1 MSLSVSSLIQQMT
14 LEEKA
19 ALCIGATPWQT
30 LSIDRLG
37 LPHITVS
44 DGPHGVRR
52 AIDPTAMINESF
64 PATCFPVAA
73 ALGATWDKDLLF
85 ELGQALGE
93 ECIALD
99 VDVLLG
105 PGINM
110 KRSPLCGRNFEYF
123 AEDPLLAGELSARL
137 IQGVQSRGVGTS
149 LKHFAVNN
157 QETRRFTIDA
167 VVDERTLHEIY
178 LTGFEIAV
186 KQGQP
191 WTVMCAYNSVNGHL
205 CSQNEYLLTT
215 VLRDLWGYEGFVMSD
230 WGAVRDRVPSLEAG
244 LDLQMPGP
252 SPHGIQEVVAA
263 VKSGALD
270 EAILN
275 RTVERLLNII
285 LRAKETP
292 KGSHNIDVE
301 GHHALARRIASEAIV
316 LLKNE
321 GSLLPLKGDET
332 LAVIGNA
339 AVSPVF
345 QGGGS
350 SHIKAT
356 KIDAPLTF
364 LQEKA
369 EVRFS
374 MGDSG
379 GQTVDQ
385 TLIGEAVSTAQS
397 ADVALL
403 FIALP
408 SRIES
413 EGYDRPDLNLT
424 AHQVALI
431 QAVIAVQ
438 PRTIVVLNNGSA
450 INMHPWID
458 AVPAV
463 LEAWLP
469 GQAGAG
475 AIIDVLYGVINP
487 SGKLTETFPL
497 ALSDTPS
504 YLNFPG
510 ENGTVRYGEGL
521 YIGYRGYEALNR
533 DVLFPFGYGLS
544 YTQFRYDN
552 LRVSQTEFTADEA
565 ITVTVDITNTGSR
578 SGKEVVQ
585 VYVHDPVSRLRR
597 PIKELK
603 AFAKVALEAG
613 ETKTVSFQLDNRAF
627 SYYDPGYHQ
636 WVADAGEFEI
646 LVGSSSANIHVRQTI
661 TMTEGTPL
669 APLLNLNSTMGDWLA
684 HPRSAMLVQPLVD
697 AMRQMNETSADSDA
711 LGADMEAFF
720 IDLPLVT
727 MFGFGFQGQDMGM
740 SPRQKVEAMIEA
752 ATSEGES

>member
-1 MSLSVSSLIQQMT
+1 MTLSVSSLLQQMT

-30 LSIDRLG
+30 IGIERLG

-52 AIDPTAMINESF
+52 ATDPTEMINESF

-73 ALGATWDKDLLF
+73 SLASTWDKDLLF
-85 ELGQALGE
+85 ELGQALAQ

-123 AEDPLLAGELSARL
+123 SEDPLLAGELSASL
-137 IQGVQSRGVGTS
+137 IQGIQSRGVGTS

-167 VVDERTLHEIY
+167 IVDERTLHEIY

-205 CSQNEYLLTT
+205 CSQNAYLLTT

-230 WGAVRDRVPSLEAG
+230 WGAVRDRVPALEAG

-252 SPHGIQEVVAA
+252 SPHGIREVVAA
-263 VKSGALD
+263 VQSGALD
-270 EAILN
+270 EAVLN

-292 KGSHNIDVE
+292 KGGQTIELDA
-301 GHHALARRIASEAIV
+301 HHALARRIASEAVV

-339 AVSPVF
+339 AISPVF

-364 LQEKA
+364 LQEVA
-369 EVRFS
+369 EVRFAV
-374 MGDSG
+374 GDKG
-379 GQTVDQ
+379 LMEIDQ
-385 TLIGEAVSTAQS
+385 ALIAEGVAAAQA
-397 ADVALL
+397 ADVAVL

-408 SRIES
+408 ARIES
-413 EGYDRPDLNLT
+413 EGYDRPNLDLT
-424 AHQVALI
+424 PHQVALI
-431 QAVIAVQ
+431 QAVVAVQ

-450 INMHPWID
+450 LNMHPWIESIP
-458 AVPAV
+458 VV

-475 AIIDVLYGVINP
+475 AIVDVLYGVINP
-487 SGKLTETFPL
+487 SGKLTETFPM

-510 ENGTVRYGEGL
+510 ENGTVRYGEGI
-521 YIGYRGYEALNR
+521 YIGYRGYEAMNR

-544 YTQFRYDN
+544 YTTFRYDN
-552 LRVSQTEFTADEA
+552 LRISQTAFKADEA
-565 ITVTVDITNTGSR
+565 ITVTVDVTNTGSR
-578 SGKEVVQ
+578 AGKEVVQ
-585 VYVHDPVSRLRR
+585 VYVHDPVSRLSR
-597 PIKELK
+597 PPKELK

-613 ETKTVSFQLDNRAF
+613 ETRTVSFPLDTRAF

-646 LVGSSSANIHVRQTI
+646 LVGSSSAHIHQRQTI

-669 APLLNLNSTMGDWLA
+669 EPLLDLNSSVGDWLA
-684 HPRSAMLVQPLVD
+684 HPKSAPLVQPLID
-697 AMRQMNETSADSDA
+697 AMRQMSDAAGDNDA
-711 LGADMEAFF
+711 LGSDMEAFF
-720 IDLPLVT
+720 IDTPLIAL
-727 MFGFGFQGQDMGM
+727 FGFQAQYLDK
-740 SPRQKVEAMIEA
+740 SPREKVQEMLRALED
-752 ATSEGES
+752 SGS

>member
-1 MSLSVSSLIQQMT
+1 MMTLSVPSLIQQMT

-19 ALCIGATPWQT
+19 ALSIGATPWQT
-30 LSIDRLG
+30 LAIERLG
-37 LPHITVS
+37 LRHITLS

-52 AIDPTAMINESF
+52 ATDPTQMINESF

-73 ALGATWDKDLLF
+73 ALASTWDKDLLF
-85 ELGQALGE
+85 EMGQALGQ

-105 PGINM
+105 PGINI

-123 AEDPLLAGELSARL
+123 SEDPLLAGELSASL
-137 IQGVQSRGVGTS
+137 IQGIQSQGVGTS

-191 WTVMCAYNSVNGHL
+191 WTIMCAYNSVNGHL
-205 CSQNEYLLTT
+205 CSQNTYLLTT
-215 VLRDLWGYEGFVMSD
+215 VLRELWGYEGFVMSD
-230 WGAVRDRVPSLEAG
+230 WGAVRDRVPALEAG

-252 SPHGIQEVVAA
+252 SPHGIREIVAA
-263 VKSGALD
+263 VKNGTLD
-270 EAILN
+270 EAVLN

-285 LRAKETP
+285 LRAQETP
-292 KGSHNIDVE
+292 KGNQKIDLE
-301 GHHALARRIASEAIV
+301 THHALARRIAAEAIV

-350 SHIKAT
+350 SHINAT
-356 KIDAPLTF
+356 KVDAPLTF
-364 LQEKA
+364 LQEIA

-374 MGDSG
+374 VGDKG
-379 GQTVDQ
+379 LNEVDQ
-385 TLIGEAVSTAQS
+385 TLIGEAVSSAQD
-397 ADVALL
+397 ADVAVL

-408 SRIES
+408 ARIES
-413 EGYDRPDLNLT
+413 EGYDRPNLDLT
-424 AHQVALI
+424 PHQVALI
-431 QAVIAVQ
+431 QAVVAVQ

-450 INMHPWID
+450 LNMHPWID
-458 AVPAV
+458 SIPVV

-521 YIGYRGYEALNR
+521 YVGYRGYEALNR
-533 DVLFPFGYGLS
+533 NVLFPFGYGLS
-544 YTQFRYDN
+544 YTQFHYDN
-552 LRVSQTEFTADEA
+552 LHVSHTSFTSEEA
-565 ITVTVDITNTGSR
+565 IIVTVDITNTGSR
-578 SGKEVVQ
+578 AGKEVVQ
-585 VYVHDPVSRLRR
+585 VYVHDPVSRLKR
-597 PIKELK
+597 PPKELK

-613 ETKTVSFQLDNRAF
+613 ETKTVSLQLDSRAF
-627 SYYDPGYHQ
+627 SYYDPGYHR
-636 WVADAGEFEI
+636 WIADAGEFEI
-646 LVGSSSANIHVRQTI
+646 LVGSSSAHIHLRQTI
-661 TMTEGTPL
+661 TMTQGTPL
-669 APLLNLNSTMGDWLA
+669 EPLLDFNSSVGDWLA
-684 HPRSAMLVQPLVD
+684 HPKSAVLVQPLVD
-697 AMRQMNETSADSDA
+697 AMRQMNQSSMDNDA
-711 LGADMEAFF
+711 LGSDMEAFF
-720 IDLPLVT
+720 IDTPLVAL
-727 MFGFGFQGQDMGM
+727 FGFQAQHLDK
-740 SPRQKVEAMIEA
+740 SPREMVEAMLMQLKDSA
-752 ATSEGES
+752 S